1 MVIGGRTILR
11 KKFRPKTML
20 LAVKLSRTLLVTW
33 LWWGGAHWI
42 WRLQLFSPLHHNII
56 MHILHKGFSI
66 CFLKWWQGECA
77 SQSRESL
84 VGDHFLY
91 LCDLYV
97 WCRGITVRRN
107 SVLVTPRDQR
117 VSFLISLNYHPT
129 YIVVLVW
136 RVSEYTKKSLTI
148 YNKRG
153 HVADFHPLSF
163 LALHVR
169 VSLWWQLLSKKLW

>member
-1 MVIGGRTILR
+1 MIHAHPHIETNQEDMVIGGRTILR

-20 LAVKLSRTLLVTW
+20 LVVKLSRTFLVTW

-91 LCDLYV
+91 LCDLCLMQGYY
-97 WCRGITVRRN
+97 CKEKF
-107 SVLVTPRDQR
+107 SVGH
-117 VSFLISLNYHPT
+117 S
-129 YIVVLVW
+129 
-136 RVSEYTKKSLTI
+136 
-148 YNKRG
+148 KR
-153 HVADFHPLSF
+153 
-163 LALHVR
+163 
-169 VSLWWQLLSKKLW
+169 SKG

>member
-1 MVIGGRTILR
+1 MIHAHPHIETNQEDMVIGGRTILR

-20 LAVKLSRTLLVTW
+20 LVVKLSRTFLVTW

-91 LCDLYV
+91 SCDPYV
-97 WCRGITVRRN
+97 WFRGITVRRN

-117 VSFLISLNYHPT
+117 VSFLISLKLSLNIHCSPRLTCKWIYK
-129 YIVVLVW
+129 
-136 RVSEYTKKSLTI
+136 KKSHHI
-148 YNKRG
+148 
-153 HVADFHPLSF
+153 
-163 LALHVR
+163 
-169 VSLWWQLLSKKLW
+169 

>member
-1 MVIGGRTILR
+1 
-11 KKFRPKTML
+11 ML
-20 LAVKLSRTLLVTW
+20 LVVKLSRTFLVTW

-91 LCDLYV
+91 SCDLYV

-117 VSFLISLNYHPT
+117 VSFLISLNYHTT

-136 RVSEYTKKSLTI
+136 RVSEYIKKKVSPYIIREVMWLIFTLWVSWLSMLGFPYGDNCSAKSYGKIKII
-148 YNKRG
+148 YIT
-153 HVADFHPLSF
+153 H
-163 LALHVR
+163 
-169 VSLWWQLLSKKLW
+169 

>member
-1 MVIGGRTILR
+1 MIHAHPHIETNQEDMVIGGRTILR

-20 LAVKLSRTLLVTW
+20 LVVKLSRTFLVTW

-91 LCDLYV
+91 SCDPYV
-97 WCRGITVRRN
+97 WFRGITVRRN

-117 VSFLISLNYHPT
+117 VSFLISLKLSPNIHCSPRLTCKWIYK
-129 YIVVLVW
+129 
-136 RVSEYTKKSLTI
+136 KKSHHI
-148 YNKRG
+148 
-153 HVADFHPLSF
+153 
-163 LALHVR
+163 
-169 VSLWWQLLSKKLW
+169 